1 MATFGNLYPWK
12 VFNLKKFVKSLV
24 SPHPLVLKREIFLTI
39 LLILFVVMFGG
50 IGPSY
55 AGELRDR
62 ISQFPQ
68 WQNKPPV
75 SIAKGDL
82 IYPKWM
88 EGTWNVTNS
97 LIDMVAPLAPNL
109 ITPGF
114 ESNRKYLHQPIQ
126 FNVKFE
132 PSQNL
137 FLKSN
142 LIPNSIVADRAFNG
156 LNIGRAYLGAKGVLS
171 VKVDPNDPNRQITL
185 LRGDK
190 KLVSVVTSRGTET
203 PNKNEFIAT
212 EVCQQIFQGETQIYL
227 NEVETTTNYHWLEK
241 ENQIEADQITAIYL
255 SPQDPDYFKGGNH
268 PVALYRYHLK
278 LIPVN

>member
-1 MATFGNLYPWK
+1 MAKFGNLYPWK
-12 VFNLKKFVKSLV
+12 VFKGKNLVCRCVFPLKHHHKRLIFSLV
-24 SPHPLVLKREIFLTI
+24 FFVVI
-39 LLILFVVMFGG
+39 LLG
-50 IGPSY
+50 IEPSY

-62 ISQFPQ
+62 IAQFPQ
-68 WQNKPPV
+68 WENKPSL

-82 IYPKWM
+82 IYPHWM
-88 EGTWNVTNS
+88 EGTWTVTNS

-132 PSQNL
+132 PSQNTSL
-137 FLKSN
+137 TSN
-142 LIPNSIVADRAFNG
+142 FIRDSIIADRAFNG
-156 LNIGRAYLGAKGVLS
+156 LNIGRAYLGEKGVLS
-171 VKVDPNDPNRQITL
+171 VKVDPQNPNRQITFL
-185 LRGDK
+185 KGDK
-190 KLVSVVTSRGTET
+190 KLVSVVTSRGTEI
-203 PNKNEFIAT
+203 PKNNEFIAT

-227 NEVETTTNYHWLEK
+227 NQVETTTHYHWLEK

-255 SPQDPDYFKGGNH
+255 SPQDPDYFKAGNH
-268 PVALYRYHLK
+268 PVALYRYYLK